1 MEMKILQGVLAAF
14 LGAGVGFAVA
24 AFGSMAIAKA
34 ANASNREGALGYL
47 ALFAGLL
54 GAVAGV
60 VVAIWL
66 VARRAPPGEV
76 YLRGG
81 AIFAAFLGV
90 LAVAA
95 LGVWLF
101 YFSKERPMTY
111 HGSQA
116 SLELEL
122 RVPEALVAKDQDLRG
137 FLNVEMQTRTTRPE
151 GTLFVD
157 RVRHEGDAVIVPGSV
172 APLYRASFRLLVVRV
187 GEERELFQLRLGFLP
202 VPRAEWSE
210 WLRADFLDHPGGAQP
225 VRAEGRGAVELRYR
239 IHVYGS

>member
-1 MEMKILQGVLAAF
+1 MKIVQGVLAAF
-14 LGAGVGFAVA
+14 LGAGLGFAVA

-47 ALFAGLL
+47 AIFAGLC

-60 VVAIWL
+60 IVAIWL
-66 VARRAPPGEV
+66 VARRAPPGEA

-81 AIFAAFLGV
+81 AILAAFLGV

-95 LGVWLF
+95 LGAYLF
-101 YFSKERPMTY
+101 FFTRERPMTY

-122 RVPEALVAKDQDLRG
+122 RVPEALAKDQDLRRL
-137 FLNVEMQTRTTRPE
+137 LNVEMQTRTTRPE
-151 GTLFVD
+151 GALFVD
-157 RVRHEGDAVIVPGSV
+157 RVRHEGGAVIVPGSV

-202 VPRAEWSE
+202 VPRKEWSE
-210 WLRADFLDHPGGAQP
+210 WLKADLLDHPGGAQP
-225 VRAEGRGAVELRYR
+225 ERAEGRGKVELRYR
-239 IHVYGS
+239 IYVYGS